1 MTQLAEQELRLTLAI
16 EDAEDV
22 LAKIKAARQELMK
35 TQATLTKNMK
45 EEKEECIA
53 LLAELDKA
61 KKALAT
67 ELHESRSVA
76 NHIQG
81 HIKWKEAV
89 RALWG
94 QEGIEACFAHMQK
107 REQQEEVV
115 E

>member
-22 LAKIKAARQELMK
+22 LAKIKAARQELVK
-35 TQATLTKNMK
+35 TQAALTKNMK
-45 EEKEECIA
+45 EEKAECIA
-53 LLAELDKA
+53 LIAELDKVR
-61 KKALAT
+61 KALAQ

-89 RALWG
+89 WALWG
-94 QEGIEACFAHMQK
+94 QEGIDACFAHMQ
-107 REQQEEVV
+107 QAVQEEIDK
-115 E
+115 

>member
-16 EDAEDV
+16 EDAEDI
-22 LAKIKAARQELMK
+22 LSKIKAARVEMQK
-35 TQATLTKNMK
+35 VQASLTKNMK
-45 EEKEECIA
+45 DEKAECVQ

-61 KKALAT
+61 RKALSQ

-81 HIKWKEAV
+81 HAKWKDAV

-94 QEGIEACFAHMQK
+94 QDGVNACIEHMQS
-107 REQQEEVV
+107 QAEEKNA
-115 E
+115 